1 MVIAI
6 KLGANAK
13 EKVIGVAYADAT
25 LRKLG
30 VCEIVDTDLYSNLEA
45 LVVQLNVKE
54 CVTPDEKNSYEL
66 TQVKNVLERCGV
78 VVTEQ
83 PKTHFVMKNIDQD
96 LTRLLNEAG
105 ATKAKSTPMNLTS
118 LSLFLRNQAPFFFFF
133 SQWRWTQNWRW
144 GRWPP

>member
-1 MVIAI
+1 
-6 KLGANAK
+6 
-13 EKVIGVAYADAT
+13 VAHADAT

-83 PKTHFVMKNIDQD
+83 PKTHFVTKNIDQD

-105 ATKAKSTPMNLTS
+105 ATKAKSTP
-118 LSLFLRNQAPFFFFF
+118 P
-133 SQWRWTQNWRW
+133 
-144 GRWPP
+144 